1 MGSVTPDSAKF
12 SKESKGDKEDKEG
25 KEGKEDAVDPRR
37 TFQYLFNFEEKK
49 FSPLSATINTFGTR
63 KPTNAM
69 VTEGSSFETL
79 CWSTQEMMDLFPEM
93 EFHLLNARRGNF
105 NWDCSFGFGAGRP
118 EHPMLKQAN
127 ETWSRAKI
135 ELVTSNDCATAFGEQ
150 NASSIF
156 KVLAKLHQLFN
167 LDSGPRSIK

>member
-1 MGSVTPDSAKF
+1 MTLLGSVTPDSAKF

-25 KEGKEDAVDPRR
+25 KEDAVDPRR
-37 TFQYLFNFEEKK
+37 TFQYLYNFEEKK
-49 FSPLSATINTFGTR
+49 FSPLSATINTVGTR
-63 KPTNAM
+63 KPTNAK

-105 NWDCSFGFGAGRP
+105 NWDCSPRSGP
-118 EHPMLKQAN
+118 SEHPMLKQAN

-156 KVLAKLHQLFN
+156 KVLAKLHQLFY
-167 LDSGPRSIK
+167 LDAASRSFN

>member
-1 MGSVTPDSAKF
+1 MTLLGSVTPDSAKF
-12 SKESKGDKEDKEG
+12 SKESKGDKEDKE
-25 KEGKEDAVDPRR
+25 DAVDPRR
-37 TFQYLFNFEEKK
+37 TFRYFFNFEEKK
-49 FSPLSATINTFGTR
+49 FSPLSATINTVGTR

-69 VTEGSSFETL
+69 VTEGSSFGTL
-79 CWSTQEMMDLFPEM
+79 CWSTQEMMVLFPEVD
-93 EFHLLNARRGNF
+93 FHLLNARRDNF
-105 NWDCSFGFGAGRP
+105 YWDCSSGASRP

-167 LDSGPRSIK
+167 LDSGPRSIN

>member
-1 MGSVTPDSAKF
+1 MTRLGSVTPDSAKF
-12 SKESKGDKEDKEG
+12 SKESKGDKEDKED
-25 KEGKEDAVDPRR
+25 KEDAVDPRR
-37 TFQYLFNFEEKK
+37 TFQYLYNFEEKK

-69 VTEGSSFETL
+69 VTEGSSFGTL
-79 CWSTQEMMDLFPEM
+79 CWSTQKMMGLFPEVD
-93 EFHLLNARRGNF
+93 FYLLNARRGNF
-105 NWDCSFGFGAGRP
+105 NWDCSPRSGP
-118 EHPMLKQAN
+118 SEHPMLKQAN

-167 LDSGPRSIK
+167 LDSGPRSIN